1 MSVNIPVST
10 DREVCMPESLDP
22 LKSTTEHMHRIWVEV
37 RTLDQ
42 WYAIQREARRM
53 FGHHWRGQSKVRRK
67 LDLYGAG
74 RFVTNTTTDHVI
86 WFDVPD
92 PQFATWIGVK
102 LALRIVNK

>member
-10 DREVCMPESLDP
+10 DLEVCMPESLDP

-37 RTLDQ
+37 RTLAQ
-42 WYAIQREARRM
+42 WYAIQQEARRW
-53 FGHHWRGQSKVRRK
+53 FGHQWRGQSKVRRK
-67 LDLYGAG
+67 LDRSHRSPWHGEQD
-74 RFVTNTTTDHVI
+74 VTV